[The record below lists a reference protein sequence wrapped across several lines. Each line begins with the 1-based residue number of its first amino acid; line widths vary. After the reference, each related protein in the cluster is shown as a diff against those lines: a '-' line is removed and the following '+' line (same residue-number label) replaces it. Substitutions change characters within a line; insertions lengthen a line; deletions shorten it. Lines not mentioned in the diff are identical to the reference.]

1 MAKHS
6 VTEKQCEQVI
16 KTDEKTPEKEFK
28 LDRANIANQLVSL
41 LDGSYISYHS
51 LVIVLLC

>member
-6 VTEKQCEQVI
+6 VTEKQCERVI
-16 KTDEKTPEKEFK
+16 KADEKTPEKEFK
-28 LDRANIANQLVSL
+28 LDRDNIANQLVSL

-51 LVIVLLC
+51 LVIV

>member
-6 VTEKQCEQVI
+6 VTEKQCERVI
-16 KTDEKTPEKEFK
+16 KADEKTPEKEFK
-28 LDRANIANQLVSL
+28 LDRDNIANQLVSL